1 MFNIAFPEFLIIG
14 IVALVVI
21 GPDKL
26 PKVARGAG
34 LLMGKMQRFAS
45 DLKTEMNAQL
55 QVDDLNRLHDELRQK
70 ELGLNEELRQGML
83 PVASVLK
90 QPAAMQQDI
99 AAEAANDLV
108 RSAPDQIADTADTS
122 IAERSM
128 GK

>member
-1 MFNIAFPEFLIIG
+1 MFNIAFPEFIVIA

-34 LLMGKMQRFAS
+34 LLIGRLQRFTS
-45 DLKTEMNAQL
+45 DLKAEMNGQL
-55 QVDDLNRLHDELRQK
+55 KLDDLNKLHEELRQK

-90 QPAAMQQDI
+90 SPVTPQHELST
-99 AAEAANDLV
+99 EAANDLAEPTV
-108 RSAPDQIADTADTS
+108 EHQAAGDNTGS
-122 IAERSM
+122 ERS
-128 GK
+128 GTK

>member
-1 MFNIAFPEFLIIG
+1 MLNIAFPEFLIIG

>member
-83 PVASVLK
+83 PVALVLK

>member
-34 LLMGKMQRFAS
+34 LLMGKIQRFAG

-55 QVDDLNRLHDELRQK
+55 QVDDLNKLHDELRQN
-70 ELGLNEELRQGML
+70 ELGLNAELRQGMQ

-90 QPAAMQQDI
+90 QPAVMQQDI

-108 RSAPDQIADTADTS
+108 QPAPDQIADTANAATV
-122 IAERSM
+122 ERSV
-128 GK
+128 GE

>member
-34 LLMGKMQRFAS
+34 LLMGKMQRFTS

-90 QPAAMQQDI
+90 QPAAMQQDM
-99 AAEAANDLV
+99 AAEAANDLAQP
-108 RSAPDQIADTADTS
+108 APDQIADTADAETV
-122 IAERSM
+122 ERSA